1 MSVSLWA
8 YDDIKCDGM
17 PCPGDCDH
25 CPIKDEHRCEECK
38 YFEPS
43 PPWELSN
50 YGTCTVIEDQPETRH
65 AVWKAC
71 EDFEEKEDE

>member
-17 PCPGDCDH
+17 PCPGDCDR
-25 CPIKDEHRCEECK
+25 CSVKDEHMCYECR
-38 YFEPS
+38 YFEETGIFS
-43 PPWELSN
+43 TGT
-50 YGTCTVIEDQPETRH
+50 YGRCVIDEEEPETRNCI
-65 AVWKAC
+65 WKAC